1 MELAWLEEPLPDWT
15 EEDVDELDEPP
26 IAELDVE
33 LEVLDPVAAVDP
45 CSMIPTP
52 NAPVVTIPN
61 PARTDVTRRA
71 PKRPA
76 SRTFMFCT
84 LRLSPRSLS
93 RHLDDSSEHAV
104 NSRSVA
110 RPVPQRLRGDHGR
123 LFE

>member
-71 PKRPA
+71 PSRPA
-76 SRTFMFCT
+76 SRTFMLCT
-84 LRLSPRSLS
+84 FRLSLRSLS
-93 RHLDDSSEHAV
+93 RHLDDSYEHAV
-104 NSRSVA
+104 NMRSVA
-110 RPVPQRLRGDHGR
+110 RPVFQRPRGDHGK
-123 LFE
+123 LSG